1 MTIREE
7 ETGFQH
13 YPKMAAREQAYK
25 MVTHLIEHSYQLVLV
40 EAQIPCH
47 PQVAEATKQATA
59 KYVEQLGFK
68 SDGWLPGNPQHPF
81 IEVRCQR
88 QRGNAFLQFYCKS
101 LNKQSE
107 LSGFQFEDID
117 MIYIYIYSI
126 IYLILFR
133 RESGIYGITKPM

>member
-7 ETGFQH
+7 ETSFQH

-117 MIYIYIYSI
+117 MIYKYIYIY
-126 IYLILFR
+126 L
-133 RESGIYGITKPM
+133 